1 MRLTKLG
8 HACVRLE
15 RDGQTLVLDPGAYS
29 EPTAIDGADAVLVTH
44 EHADHFVE
52 ATLRAAVEANPAL
65 QIWTN
70 KAVAAQLAGLGAG
83 RVHVVGHGDAFTA
96 AGFEVQVHGEW
107 HAVIHP
113 DLPVIRNNGY
123 LVEGV
128 FHPGDSLTVPEA
140 AVDTLLLPLHAPWS
154 KTGEVIDYTRAVG
167 AKRSLAVHD
176 ALLSVFGLEVEERL
190 VGGNVTEQTL
200 FTRVEPGTSFDL
212 SAGPS

>member
-15 RDGQTLVLDPGAYS
+15 RDGQTLVLDPGAFS
-29 EPTAIDGADAVLVTH
+29 EDTAIDGADAVLITH

-52 ATLRAAVEANPAL
+52 ATLRAAAQANPAL
-65 QIWTN
+65 RIFADKT
-70 KAVAAQLAGLGAG
+70 VAAQLEGLGAG
-83 RVHVVGHGDAFTA
+83 RVTVVGHGDAFTA
-96 AGFEVQVHGEW
+96 AGFEVEVHGEW

-113 DLPVIRNNGY
+113 DIPIVRNNGY

-140 AVDTLLLPLHAPWS
+140 PVETLLLPLHAPWS
-154 KTGEVIDYTRAVG
+154 KTGEVIDYARAVG

-176 ALLSVFGLEVEERL
+176 ALLSVPGLSVGERL

-212 SAGPS
+212 